1 MTTNVK
7 SGNSCQFVA
16 EFVDINGNITVPAGA
31 TLSVTYPTGLT
42 LTSCNITMAVNNE
55 FFTATW
61 LSSVSDLGPATWA
74 ITASGG
80 SSSTISGDLRIIT
93 P

>member
-7 SGNSCQFVA
+7 YGNSCQFVA
-16 EFVDINGNITVPAGA
+16 EFVDANNQITIPLSA
-31 TLSVTYPTGLT
+31 TLNLSYPTGLT
-42 LTSCNITMAVNNE
+42 YTSCSIGMTQSQS

-61 LSSVSDLGPATWA
+61 LSCVSDLGAAFWN
-74 ITASGG
+74 ITSFAS
-80 SSSTISGDLRIIT
+80 TVNVQGDLRIMA

>member
-16 EFVDINGNITVPAGA
+16 EFVDINGNITVPPGA
-31 TLSVTYPTGLT
+31 VLSITYPTGLT
-42 LTSCNITMAVNNE
+42 TASTNITMAQSNE
-55 FFTATW
+55 FFIATW
-61 LSSVSDLGPATWA
+61 LSSVSDLGAATWA

-80 SSSTISGDLRIIT
+80 SSAVVQGDLRILT